1 MVDVVEHAGEHCE
14 DRAVGVGE
22 LGAFE
27 LALQHEDLVAERQ
40 DLGVALI
47 AGGEGLSEPGER

>member
-1 MVDVVEHAGEHCE
+1 
-14 DRAVGVGE
+14 
-22 LGAFE
+22 
-27 LALQHEDLVAERQ
+27 LQHEDLVAERQ